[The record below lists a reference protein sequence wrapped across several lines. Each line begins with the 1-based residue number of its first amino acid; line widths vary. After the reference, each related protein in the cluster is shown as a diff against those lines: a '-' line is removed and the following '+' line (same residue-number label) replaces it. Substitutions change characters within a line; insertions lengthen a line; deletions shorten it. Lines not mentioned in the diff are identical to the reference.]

1 MVGWCSAHRHG
12 LSGPSARRPLKM
24 KVRVSTSCS
33 SQSFSMNL
41 ISRYVFPL
49 IPLSSSVF
57 KGRILLVTM
66 FSYLRP
72 SLLSIDSRR
81 DDKEEELAKLGRT
94 DDAHY
99 LSYLTNL
106 RVSLRV
112 GGDRCRPLKPYDL
125 HALLEAHLELGL
137 STDQDDFS
145 RSSVIQVLK
154 QKTITHCG
162 RSLLLYRV
170 KISAGALSLR
180 GLADASAFVIPAAI
194 TAWIPASTINYA
206 LPGLYSRSNR
216 STSSAKSQTSRQS
229 QQRKSIRKAPP
240 VASGSSRT
248 LEMLSD
254 STLSESTLS
263 EPEVIDLTW
272 LD

>member
-41 ISRYVFPL
+41 ISWYVFPL

-94 DDAHY
+94 DDDHY

-106 RVSLRV
+106 R
-112 GGDRCRPLKPYDL
+112 PYDL

-180 GLADASAFVIPAAI
+180 AKAGLADASAFVIPAAI
-194 TAWIPASTINYA
+194 TPWIPASTINYA